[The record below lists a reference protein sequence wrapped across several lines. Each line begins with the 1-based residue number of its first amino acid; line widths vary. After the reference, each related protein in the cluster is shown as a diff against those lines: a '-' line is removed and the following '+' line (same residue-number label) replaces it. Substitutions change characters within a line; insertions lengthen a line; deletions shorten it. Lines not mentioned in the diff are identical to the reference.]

1 MVLANFPP
9 SSSPILDSHRI
20 NAWFERT
27 NGRSVGRS
35 FGRSVIEQKIVVFR
49 GSRGAHDF
57 LSLFPKVNEGER
69 SVEKRRAFLPRKC
82 PRLRR
87 IDEPYRF
94 FLEDFCPSL
103 SLEAKPLCRISST
116 FLDRLSLSFSYVAYI
131 RIDQTGT
138 THRCFPCLA
147 FAKIERGDR
156 RRVEHA
162 LVDGASK

>member
-116 FLDRLSLSFSYVAYI
+116 FLDRLSLSLSPTWPIYESTRLER
-131 RIDQTGT
+131 RIGVSPVWLSRKSREGID
-138 THRCFPCLA
+138 
-147 FAKIERGDR
+147 
-156 RRVEHA
+156 VE
-162 LVDGASK
+162 

>member
-35 FGRSVIEQKIVVFR
+35 VVRSVGYRAKNCC

-87 IDEPYRF
+87 IDEP
-94 FLEDFCPSL
+94 FLSRGLLSFSLSRLSPCVESPRRSLTVSL
-103 SLEAKPLCRISST
+103 SLSPTWPIYESTRLERRIGVSPVW
-116 FLDRLSLSFSYVAYI
+116 LSRKS
-131 RIDQTGT
+131 REGID
-138 THRCFPCLA
+138 
-147 FAKIERGDR
+147 
-156 RRVEHA
+156 VE
-162 LVDGASK
+162 

>member
-87 IDEPYRF
+87 IDEP
-94 FLEDFCPSL
+94 FLSRGLLSFSL
-103 SLEAKPLCRISST
+103 SRLSPCVESPRRSLTVS
-116 FLDRLSLSFSYVAYI
+116 LSLSFSYVAYI

>member
-35 FGRSVIEQKIVVFR
+35 VVRSVGYRAKNCC

-87 IDEPYRF
+87 IDEP
-94 FLEDFCPSL
+94 FLSRGLLSFSLSRLSPCVESPRRSLTVSL
-103 SLEAKPLCRISST
+103 SL
-116 FLDRLSLSFSYVAYI
+116 FLL
-131 RIDQTGT
+131 
-138 THRCFPCLA
+138 
-147 FAKIERGDR
+147 RGLYTNRPDWND
-156 RRVEHA
+156 A
-162 LVDGASK
+162 

>member
-35 FGRSVIEQKIVVFR
+35 VVRSVGYRAKNCCLSWVARRARF
-49 GSRGAHDF
+49 S
-57 LSLFPKVNEGER
+57 LSLFREVNEGER

-87 IDEPYRF
+87 IDEP
-94 FLEDFCPSL
+94 FLSRGLLSFSLSRLSPCVESPRRSLTVSL
-103 SLEAKPLCRISST
+103 SLSPTWPIYESTRLERRIGVSPVW
-116 FLDRLSLSFSYVAYI
+116 LSRKS
-131 RIDQTGT
+131 REGID
-138 THRCFPCLA
+138 
-147 FAKIERGDR
+147 
-156 RRVEHA
+156 VE
-162 LVDGASK
+162 

>member
-35 FGRSVIEQKIVVFR
+35 VVRSVGYRAKNCC

-116 FLDRLSLSFSYVAYI
+116 FLDRLSLSLSPTWPIYESTRLER
-131 RIDQTGT
+131 RIGVSPVWLSRKSREGID
-138 THRCFPCLA
+138 
-147 FAKIERGDR
+147 
-156 RRVEHA
+156 VE
-162 LVDGASK
+162 

>member
-87 IDEPYRF
+87 IDEP
-94 FLEDFCPSL
+94 FLSRGLLSFSLSRLSPCVESPRRSLTVSL
-103 SLEAKPLCRISST
+103 SL
-116 FLDRLSLSFSYVAYI
+116 FLL
-131 RIDQTGT
+131 
-138 THRCFPCLA
+138 
-147 FAKIERGDR
+147 RGLYTNRPDWND
-156 RRVEHA
+156 A
-162 LVDGASK
+162 

>member
-35 FGRSVIEQKIVVFR
+35 VVRSVGYRAKNCC

>member
-35 FGRSVIEQKIVVFR
+35 VVRSVGYRAKNCC

-87 IDEPYRF
+87 IDEP
-94 FLEDFCPSL
+94 FLSRGLLSFSL
-103 SLEAKPLCRISST
+103 SRLSPCVESPRRSLTVS
-116 FLDRLSLSFSYVAYI
+116 LSLSFSYVAYI

>member
-27 NGRSVGRS
+27 NGRSVGRSVVRS

-87 IDEPYRF
+87 IDEP
-94 FLEDFCPSL
+94 FLSRGLLSFSLSRLSPCVESPRRSLTVSL
-103 SLEAKPLCRISST
+103 SL
-116 FLDRLSLSFSYVAYI
+116 FLL
-131 RIDQTGT
+131 
-138 THRCFPCLA
+138 
-147 FAKIERGDR
+147 RGLYTNRPDWND
-156 RRVEHA
+156 A
-162 LVDGASK
+162 

>member
-35 FGRSVIEQKIVVFR
+35 VVRSVGYRAKNCC

-87 IDEPYRF
+87 IDEP
-94 FLEDFCPSL
+94 FLSRGLLSFSLSRLSPCVESPRRSLTVSL
-103 SLEAKPLCRISST
+103 SL
-116 FLDRLSLSFSYVAYI
+116 SLSPTWPIYESTRLER
-131 RIDQTGT
+131 RIGVSPVWLSRKSREGID
-138 THRCFPCLA
+138 
-147 FAKIERGDR
+147 
-156 RRVEHA
+156 VE
-162 LVDGASK
+162 